1 MSLSNPTTTTLD
13 LAWGAAAGATSY
25 RLAWTESGAGGRTWT
40 SFDGQFG
47 AGRRG
52 VTLTNLLPGRT
63 YTVRVTPMNSAG
75 TGTTTTRTGS
85 TKKEILPPPGAVSS
99 MSLSNPTTTTLD
111 LAWGAAAGAT
121 SYRLAWTESGA
132 GGRTWTSFDG
142 QFGAGRRGVTLT
154 NLLPGR
160 TYTVRVTPMNSAGT
174 GTTTTRTGS
183 TTG

>member
-13 LAWGAAAGATSY
+13 LAWAAAAGATSY

-75 TGTTTTRTGS
+75 TRDDDHPHRQHQEGDPPPAGCGVLDEPVQPDHHHPRPGLGRGRGRHQ
-85 TKKEILPPPGAVSS
+85 LPPG
-99 MSLSNPTTTTLD
+99 LD
-111 LAWGAAAGAT
+111 RERRRP
-121 SYRLAWTESGA
+121 S
-132 GGRTWTSFDG
+132 TWTSFDG

-160 TYTVRVTPMNSAGT
+160 TYTVRVTQMNSAGT